1 MPTTDVA
8 IVDIDRSERYRKD
21 IGELR
26 ELCQSID
33 KVGLLQPIVITKA
46 KKLVAGARRIAAYER
61 LGHCRIKAN
70 IVENLDDAALFLRA
84 EQDENTCRKEFT
96 PSEKVAIGKALEE
109 LERPEAKKRQAAAGP
124 RAGKGKKSG
133 SVNFSEPVEKG
144 DTRDKVAAAVGMS
157 GPTYEAAKQ
166 IVDAAEESPEEFA
179 ELQEQM
185 DSTGKVWPAFKKLK
199 NAKQKKSGRPRG
211 SFDDT
216 NAIAATLKQ
225 IKGLLDST
233 KGLKPNAANVMRVI
247 ESARDVRR
255 SLDKLIERLEK
266 GAN

>member
-8 IVDIDRSERYRKD
+8 IVDIDQSGRYRKD

-26 ELCQSID
+26 ELCQSIE
-33 KVGLLQPIVITKA
+33 KVGLLQPIVLTKA

-61 LGHCRIKAN
+61 MGHSKIKAN
-70 IVENLDDAALFLRA
+70 IVDNLDDATLFLRA

-109 LERPEAKKRQAAAGP
+109 LERPKAKERQQESG
-124 RAGKGKKSG
+124 REFGRGKLGGGKFTQPNDTGK
-133 SVNFSEPVEKG
+133 
-144 DTRDKVAAAVGMS
+144 TRDKVAAAVGMS

-179 ELQEQM
+179 EFQEEM
-185 DSTGKVWPAFKKLK
+185 DSTGRVWPAFKKLQG
-199 NAKQKKSGRPRG
+199 AKQKKSGKPRG

-216 NAIAATLKQ
+216 NAIAATLRQ